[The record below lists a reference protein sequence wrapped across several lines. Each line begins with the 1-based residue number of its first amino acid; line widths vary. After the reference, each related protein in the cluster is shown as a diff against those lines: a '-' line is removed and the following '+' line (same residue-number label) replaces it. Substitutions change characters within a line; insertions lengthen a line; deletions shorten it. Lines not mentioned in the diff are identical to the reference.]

1 MQPPRASLLQRALGV
16 FVVLALFL
24 ALFLWAGK
32 ELVKR
37 PMEGTYLDARRVA
50 ALQTFEHAIVPLKTL
65 RGRAE
70 PSAELV
76 RSQFAFCTDPLKE
89 KVREIPAARRIS
101 NPCAGNGGAE
111 ELACY
116 LRAIDTRLGEMTVD
130 HRKNR
135 ERMLG
140 ERYVVNVERWA
151 ESVRTSQTPCRD
163 ALGAARQL
171 TARNGRLLGL
181 AAWRELSSK
190 AAASRFAPDQALKIS
205 GRIFEQRNPWGGVP
219 GCIYYGD
226 PQSQGKVMFVT
237 DRRQTNRLACVAMRP
252 KGADEKNVLGVVQ
265 RIGGGQQ
272 EAEGL
277 APEPPES
284 LEVVLADLDNIRL
297 PWRDLYRAY
306 TEQTTEQP
314 GAEIAEDDRKLVAQA
329 HGPNQLAR
337 QKHKVDAGFNI
348 HLTIDPDAQRIVQQT
363 GRCYAGDAA
372 ACRRLGMTGDKKF
385 ADFTDLMFE
394 KAAVRMAAIALID
407 VATGRIEALGSAHT
421 DCYRQ
426 EYDGGG
432 RRAGHCPDLP
442 TEPHYEPDRL
452 LNHALFTDALPGSL
466 IKPIMATGFLRDPH
480 YRKRILSERIA
491 PGFVRL
497 QDELKGSDSVAFLNR
512 MFCADKG
519 WTNCDRPHAIQQA
532 ALQFGWDSGCL
543 DASFR
548 CGRLNVL
555 FGFPDNSRIRKD
567 SARTPLGTS
576 VMFGRLLV
584 EPATPKRVADFQL
597 MEDFAFEPAHA
608 AACSRGEQYTGS
620 AAKRGWR
627 KCKQGRLL
635 YIESEGWGQGNARTT
650 ALGAAGMVARLAAA
664 ANGQASQRLPHLV
677 DRISDA
683 EARPFELAAQQF
695 RLADPIALDIPRED
709 AALIVQGMI
718 SHKSQGA
725 PAGTR
730 SGTAHLGCVR
740 VFDTA
745 TCNRI
750 DWIAGKTG
758 TPPYGNDGLTLK
770 QIRQKCGQ
778 EPATNASFGVRQE
791 WWTSCSREQPYK
803 WYVAAF
809 KTDAGQS
816 GFNKVVAVLTER
828 NWYKA
833 GPLAGKVQSPGD
845 HEMNVSSEIAFR
857 IMARM
862 RSDTTR
868 SEPGI

>member
-1 MQPPRASLLQRALGV
+1 MHDGTQAPRASLLQRALGV

-24 ALFLWAGK
+24 GLFLWAGK
-32 ELVKR
+32 ELVQR
-37 PMEGTYLDARRVA
+37 PMESVYLDARRVA
-50 ALQTFEHAIVPLKTL
+50 ALQTFEHAIVPAKSL

-70 PSAELV
+70 PTAELV
-76 RSQFAFCTDPLKE
+76 RGQFAFCADPLKE
-89 KVREIPAARRIS
+89 KAREIPAARRIA

-116 LRAIDTRLGEMTVD
+116 LRTIDERLGEMTVD
-130 HRKNR
+130 RRKNR
-135 ERMLG
+135 ERMLS

-151 ESVRTSQTPCRD
+151 ESVRTTQTPCRD

-171 TARNGRLLGL
+171 AARNGRLLGL

-190 AAASRFAPDQALKIS
+190 SLASRFAPDQALKIS

-226 PQSQGKVMFVT
+226 PQAQGKVMFVT
-237 DRRQTNRLACVAMRP
+237 DRRQTNRLACMAMRP
-252 KGADEKNVLGVVQ
+252 KGVDEKNVLGVVQ
-265 RIGGGQQ
+265 RIGGELP
-272 EAEGL
+272 EADGL

-284 LEVVLADLDNIRL
+284 LDVVLSDLDNIRL

-306 TEQTTEQP
+306 TEQASEQT
-314 GAEIAEDDRKLVAQA
+314 ADETASDDRKLIAQS

-385 ADFTDLMFE
+385 GDFTNLMYE

-432 RRAGHCPDLP
+432 RRAGQCPDLP

-480 YRKRILSERIA
+480 YRKKILSERIA

-532 ALQFGWDSGCL
+532 AQQFGWDSGCL
-543 DASFR
+543 DGSFR

-555 FGFPDNSRIRKD
+555 FGFPDDSRIRKD

-584 EPATPKRVADFQL
+584 EPASPQRVAEFQL
-597 MEDFAFEPAHA
+597 MENFAFEPAHA

-620 AAKRGWR
+620 AANRGWR

-664 ANGQASQRLPHLV
+664 ANGQASQRMPHV
-677 DRISDA
+677 IERISDA
-683 EARPFELAAQQF
+683 NAQTFALAAQQF
-695 RLADPIALDIPRED
+695 RLADPVALDIPQED
-709 AALIVQGMI
+709 AALIVQGMV

-725 PAGTR
+725 PAGSR
-730 SGTAHLGCVR
+730 SGTAHPGCVR
-740 VFDTA
+740 VFDAA

-778 EPATNASFGVRQE
+778 APATNASFGERQE

-862 RSDTTR
+862 RA
-868 SEPGI
+868 EPGI